1 MTTTTTTTATTTTT
15 PSTQL
20 AQTPV
25 PDVTG
30 VHVALK
36 HSSQVNRVQ
45 IGEKNYNITKLEMMV
60 NGKWEEVNL
69 KKYTLVERD
78 ELIQA
83 CLKIHTSMLGNTS
96 GGKTLTYHF
105 EIQQDEKQ
113 TFSNRLRGNYKT
125 SVVFKKIEST
135 TEGGK
140 TEVHKLEEFAPAV
153 QLTVRNTLGKVATK
167 FKEVF
172 AKPQEHLKI
181 PDRKPVQDM
190 SAVDKILNVIDAG
203 SANMR
208 CAARSVALIMMS
220 NNNGDLSE
228 ASAEDEE
235 EEDLAGAL
243 AEGLIK
249 NAVAVIQAKDSF
261 VDVHHEHHSHIIAA
275 LADAGHPAQLNET
288 PRALVTRYAQLMG
301 TPGEMLDAP
310 FFDALDIQKQSFV
323 TLEAVDGSY
332 EIRRISSNICLSEK
346 IDAHELEDIY
356 FVVYVNQNHYRAVIR
371 NGQANQLDLLRD
383 IMKADMNKSF
393 TALNTELA
401 QMTRTTANFTD
412 NRNKLEGII
421 KHLITTYPADSKTAI
436 IAALKAKNNALD
448 DNRLKDV
455 LNDNF
460 AQAAVYDFLSSGA
473 VQVAN

>member
-1 MTTTTTTTATTTTT
+1 MTTTTTT

-20 AQTPV
+20 AQTPA

-36 HSSQVNRVQ
+36 HSSQVSRVQ

-69 KKYTLVERD
+69 KKYTLAERND
-78 ELIQA
+78 LIQA
-83 CLKIHTSMLGNTS
+83 CLKIHTSMLGNIS

-105 EIQQDEKQ
+105 ENQQNEKQ
-113 TFSNRLRGNYKT
+113 TFSNRLRGNYET

-135 TEGGK
+135 TEDGK
-140 TEVHKLEEFAPAV
+140 TEVHKIEEFTPAV
-153 QLTVRNTLGKVATK
+153 QLTVRHTLGKVATK

-172 AKPQEHLKI
+172 AKPQEHLKTPNRQPI
-181 PDRKPVQDM
+181 QDM
-190 SAVDKILNVIDAG
+190 SAVDKILNVVDAG
-203 SANMR
+203 SADMR

-228 ASAEDEE
+228 ASAEEEE
-235 EEDLAGAL
+235 EEDLVGAL
-243 AEGLIK
+243 AEGLIQ
-249 NAVAVIQAKDSF
+249 NAVASIQDNDSF
-261 VDVHHEHHSHIIAA
+261 VDVHHEHHAHIIAA
-275 LADAGHPAQLNET
+275 LADAGHPAQPNET
-288 PRALVTRYAQLMG
+288 PRALVDRYAQLMG

-310 FFDALDIQKQSFV
+310 FFDALDIQNQSFV
-323 TLEAVDGSY
+323 TLEAVDGRY

-346 IDAHELEDIY
+346 IDTHQLENIY

-371 NGQANQLDLLRD
+371 NGEENQLALLQD
-383 IMKADMNKSF
+383 IMKADMNKS
-393 TALNTELA
+393 LNELKTTLA
-401 QMTRTTANFTD
+401 QMTLTTANF
-412 NRNKLEGII
+412 RNNCNELEGII

-436 IAALKAKNNALD
+436 LQALKTKNNALD
-448 DNRLKDV
+448 DNRLKNV
-455 LNDNF
+455 PNHSF
-460 AQAAVYDFLSSGA
+460 AQAAAYDFLSSGA